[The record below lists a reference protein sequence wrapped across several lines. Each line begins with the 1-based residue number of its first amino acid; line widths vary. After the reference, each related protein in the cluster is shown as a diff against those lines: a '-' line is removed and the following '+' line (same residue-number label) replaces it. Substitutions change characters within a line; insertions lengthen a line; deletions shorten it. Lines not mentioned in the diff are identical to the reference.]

1 MSLFV
6 SPVTINLHKS
16 QSLISKQSHNQTKI
30 LTKAVRTHFGFFIY
44 NFFKHT
50 KTVSANENKEH
61 PSRTNCEKRDG
72 IETAPSLAVR

>member
-1 MSLFV
+1 MGLFV
-6 SPVTINLHKS
+6 SPVTNNLHKS
-16 QSLISKQSHNQTKI
+16 QSLKQACTQTKI

-44 NFFKHT
+44 NFSKHT